1 METITDEEIKELVRM
16 SRPERNTALKVIK
29 EKYKEWARQS
39 SGIGSSDL
47 NREVPNKDEKKPSST
62 VVEEM
67 VKDYMLIVRQKI
79 NKEKGT
85 VSGTIEEHEKEKY
98 QDIIDMNIYN
108 NAVKINYN
116 QLIRNKFRGKIVIRN
131 PRKLEESQIQEL
143 TDKSTKMPEAFY
155 HNVGV
160 IISTLDDLY
169 NETEHKKLSIGFP
182 INKYLGAIDVSK
194 KDNRL
199 AVYQYW
205 EGIAKLYPKVR
216 ESIEDFF
223 EAIDSSKLED
233 ERKEKFK
240 KLYDKTISDGGK
252 LVTQLEYIAI
262 FEDVEANVLTSKHRF
277 YNLIIQMMNT
287 ERLGEEITEDLSN
300 FTDDKVSSEGAEQ
313 VWNEHMENLNRI
325 SDSGIGRGD
334 ALDMDKPVGDIY
346 EAHGDIFDDMKQI
359 IVAADPLLAYE
370 NVRNT
375 KLLGILPQMTA
386 ELEDELKKLKKIV
399 DDDAAREGENQIT
412 VNSSSDVGRWMRE
425 LHDTSIIDEDE
436 KTPMA
441 LPISVLTNTEFGKMY
456 NTDEFMT
463 VETNTK
469 INLQNIDAIKTFFG
483 DLHNL
488 LRDKEFRGA
497 IGNRSTKGANK
508 TGVDYRE
515 AQSSSM
521 RGIFSGKTAEMSG
534 KGDLSSDFNNIKG
547 KLQNLLDAAR
557 DYYFDPIYSGLLPI
571 AIPQFGSSIGAK
583 VLQMLSKDLGMET
596 IMSSAY
602 DNLFQT
608 SASSIDADQLNEIS
622 DFLKKMFLPSIE
634 ITTALINSGE
644 DAANALTNIFGESK
658 KEINNNYCAS
668 LIVHFME
675 DTGDMNKIKQDFNS
689 VPIGERAEAFDESYN
704 ARKAIPMFA
713 MPHWLDMN
721 QGVLTSTDELQK
733 EYEELK
739 NIFESVQ
746 TDLSVLLHK
755 LLKAHDAVRSELN
768 KPITYGYH
776 PLNTLGIDSV
786 INKMQIEEDIDLS
799 HLEVEQIVKA
809 VDSHK
814 NISEDYGIS
823 GEQVYLI
830 KANFR

>member
-1 METITDEEIKELVRM
+1 VNNMETITDEEIKELVRM
-16 SRPERNTALKVIK
+16 SMPERNTALRVIK
-29 EKYKEWARQS
+29 NKWSEDLLSGLKAEGKEP
-39 SGIGSSDL
+39 ILTEL
-47 NREVPNKDEKKPSST
+47 NKVQLLE
-62 VVEEM
+62 
-67 VKDYMLIVRQKI
+67 YMNTIKQRIK
-79 NKEKGT
+79 KEKGT

-116 QLIRNKFRGKIVIRN
+116 QLIRNKFRGKIIIRN

-346 EAHGDIFDDMKQI
+346 EGHGDIFDDMKQI
-359 IVAADPLLAYE
+359 VVAADPLLAYE

-399 DDDAAREGENQIT
+399 DDDATREGENQIT

-483 DLHNL
+483 DLHDL

>member
-1 METITDEEIKELVRM
+1 MEQITDEEIKELVRM
-16 SRPERNTALKVIK
+16 SRPERLTALKVIK
-29 EKYKEWARQS
+29 EKYKAWARQS
-39 SGIGSSDL
+39 SGIDLSDL
-47 NREVPNKDEKKPSST
+47 NSEVPNKDEKKPSST

-67 VKDYMLIVRQKI
+67 AKDYMLIVRQKM
-79 NKEKGT
+79 NKEQGT

-98 QDIIDMNIYN
+98 QDIIDMNIYT
-108 NAVKINYN
+108 NAVKVNYN
-116 QLIRNKFRGKIVIRN
+116 QLIRNKFIGKIIIKN
-131 PRKLEESQIQEL
+131 PRKLEESQIKEL

-199 AVYQYW
+199 AIYQYW

-223 EAIDSSKLED
+223 EAIDSSKLAD

-262 FEDVEANVLTSKHRF
+262 FEDVDASVLTAKHRF
-277 YNLIIQMMNT
+277 YNIISQMMET
-287 ERLGEEITEDLSN
+287 ERLVEDIAEDISNITEDG
-300 FTDDKVSSEGAEQ
+300 FSSEGAEE
-313 VWNEHMENLNRI
+313 VWREHMESLNEI
-325 SDSGIGRGD
+325 SDSKIGLGD
-334 ALDMDKPVGDIY
+334 TIDFNNRAIY
-346 EAHGDIFDDMKQI
+346 DDLEEDVFDNLKQI
-359 IVAADPLLAYE
+359 TVAADPLLAYE

-386 ELEDELKKLKKIV
+386 ELEDELKKLKKII
-399 DDDAAREGENQIT
+399 DDDATKEGENEIS
-412 VNSSSDVGRWMRE
+412 VNSTSDVARWMRE

-441 LPISVLTNTEFGKMY
+441 LPISVLTNTEFRKMY
-456 NTDEFMT
+456 KTDSFMT

-469 INLQNIDAIKTFFG
+469 ISPRNIDVIKTFFG
-483 DLHNL
+483 DLHDL

-497 IGNRSTKGANK
+497 IAARSTKGANK

-515 AQSSSM
+515 AQSSKL

-534 KGDLSSDFNNIKG
+534 KGSLSSDFDNVKG

-557 DYYFDPIYSGLLPI
+557 DYYFDPIYSGLMPI

-622 DFLKKMFLPSIE
+622 YFLKKMFLPSIE
-634 ITTALINSGE
+634 ITTALIDSGE
-644 DAANALTNIFGESK
+644 QAANALTNIFGESK
-658 KEINNNYCAS
+658 KEVNNNYCAS

-689 VPIGERAEAFDESYN
+689 VPIGERAKSFEESYN

-721 QGVLTSTDELQK
+721 QGILTSTDELQK

-739 NIFESVQ
+739 DIFESVQ

-768 KPITYGYH
+768 KPIIYGYH
-776 PLNTLGIDSV
+776 PLNTLGVNTV
-786 INKMQIEEDIDLS
+786 INKMQVEEDIDLS
-799 HLEVEQIVKA
+799 YLEVEQIVKA

-814 NISEDYGIS
+814 NISEEYGIS

>member
-16 SRPERNTALKVIK
+16 SVPERNTALRVIK
-29 EKYKEWARQS
+29 NKWSEDLLSGLKAEGKEP
-39 SGIGSSDL
+39 ILTEL
-47 NREVPNKDEKKPSST
+47 NKVQLLE
-62 VVEEM
+62 
-67 VKDYMLIVRQKI
+67 YMNTIKQRIK
-79 NKEKGT
+79 KEKGT

-116 QLIRNKFRGKIVIRN
+116 QLIRNKFRGKIIIRN

-346 EAHGDIFDDMKQI
+346 EGHGDIFDDMKQI
-359 IVAADPLLAYE
+359 VVAADPLLAYE

-399 DDDAAREGENQIT
+399 DDDATREGENQIT

-483 DLHNL
+483 DLHDL

>member
-1 METITDEEIKELVRM
+1 MEQITDEEIKELVRM
-16 SRPERNTALKVIK
+16 SRPERLTALKVIK
-29 EKYKEWARQS
+29 EKYKAWARQS
-39 SGIGSSDL
+39 SGIDSSDL
-47 NREVPNKDEKKPSST
+47 NSEVPNKDEKKPSST

-67 VKDYMLIVRQKI
+67 AKDYMLIVRQKM
-79 NKEKGT
+79 NKEQGT

-98 QDIIDMNIYN
+98 QDIIDMNIYT
-108 NAVKINYN
+108 NAVKVNYN
-116 QLIRNKFRGKIVIRN
+116 QLIRNKFIGKIIIKN
-131 PRKLEESQIQEL
+131 PRKLEESQIKEL

-199 AVYQYW
+199 AIYQYW

-223 EAIDSSKLED
+223 EAIDSSKLAD

-262 FEDVEANVLTSKHRF
+262 FEDVDASVLTAKHRF
-277 YNLIIQMMNT
+277 YNIISQMMET
-287 ERLGEEITEDLSN
+287 ERLVEDIAEDISNITEDG
-300 FTDDKVSSEGAEQ
+300 FSSEGAEE
-313 VWNEHMENLNRI
+313 VWREHMESLNEI
-325 SDSGIGRGD
+325 SDSKIGLGD
-334 ALDMDKPVGDIY
+334 TIDFNNRAIY
-346 EAHGDIFDDMKQI
+346 DDLEEDVFDNLKQI
-359 IVAADPLLAYE
+359 TVAADPLLAYE

-386 ELEDELKKLKKIV
+386 ELEDELKKLKKII
-399 DDDAAREGENQIT
+399 DDDATKEGENEIS
-412 VNSSSDVGRWMRE
+412 VNSTSDVARWMRE

-441 LPISVLTNTEFGKMY
+441 LPISVLTNTEFRKMY
-456 NTDEFMT
+456 KTDSFMT

-469 INLQNIDAIKTFFG
+469 ISPRNIDVIKTFFG
-483 DLHNL
+483 DLHDL

-497 IGNRSTKGANK
+497 IAARSTKGANK

-515 AQSSSM
+515 AQSSKL

-534 KGDLSSDFNNIKG
+534 KGSLSSDFDNVKG

-557 DYYFDPIYSGLLPI
+557 DYYFDPIYSGLMPI

-622 DFLKKMFLPSIE
+622 YFLKKMFLPSIE
-634 ITTALINSGE
+634 ITTALIDSGE
-644 DAANALTNIFGESK
+644 QAANALTNIFGESK
-658 KEINNNYCAS
+658 KEVNNNYCAS

-689 VPIGERAEAFDESYN
+689 VPIGERAKSFEESYN

-721 QGVLTSTDELQK
+721 QGILTSTDELQK

-739 NIFESVQ
+739 DIFESVQ

-768 KPITYGYH
+768 KPIIYGYH
-776 PLNTLGIDSV
+776 PLNTLGVNTV
-786 INKMQIEEDIDLS
+786 INKMQVEEDIDLS
-799 HLEVEQIVKA
+799 YLEVEQIVKA

-814 NISEDYGIS
+814 NISEEYGIS

>member
-1 METITDEEIKELVRM
+1 MEEIKELVRM
-16 SRPERNTALKVIK
+16 SRPERLTALKVIK
-29 EKYKEWARQS
+29 EKYKAWARQS
-39 SGIGSSDL
+39 SGIDSSDL
-47 NREVPNKDEKKPSST
+47 NSEVPNKDEKKPSST

-67 VKDYMLIVRQKI
+67 AKDYMLIVRQKM
-79 NKEKGT
+79 NKEQGT

-98 QDIIDMNIYN
+98 QDIIDMNIYT
-108 NAVKINYN
+108 NAVKVNYN
-116 QLIRNKFRGKIVIRN
+116 QLIRNKFIGKIIIKN
-131 PRKLEESQIQEL
+131 PRKLEESQIKEL

-199 AVYQYW
+199 AIYQYW

-223 EAIDSSKLED
+223 EAIDSSKLAD

-262 FEDVEANVLTSKHRF
+262 FEDVDASVLTAKHRF
-277 YNLIIQMMNT
+277 YNIISQMMET
-287 ERLGEEITEDLSN
+287 ERLVEDIAEDISNITEDG
-300 FTDDKVSSEGAEQ
+300 FSSEGAEE
-313 VWNEHMENLNRI
+313 VWREHMESLNEI
-325 SDSGIGRGD
+325 SDSKIGLGD
-334 ALDMDKPVGDIY
+334 TIDFNNRAIY
-346 EAHGDIFDDMKQI
+346 DDLEEDVFDNLKQI
-359 IVAADPLLAYE
+359 TVAADPLLAYE

-386 ELEDELKKLKKIV
+386 ELEDELKKLKKII
-399 DDDAAREGENQIT
+399 DDDATKEGENEIS
-412 VNSSSDVGRWMRE
+412 VNSTSDVARWMRE

-441 LPISVLTNTEFGKMY
+441 LPISVLTNTEFRKMY
-456 NTDEFMT
+456 KTDSFMT

-469 INLQNIDAIKTFFG
+469 ISPRNIDVIKTFFG
-483 DLHNL
+483 DLHDL

-497 IGNRSTKGANK
+497 IAARSTKGANK

-515 AQSSSM
+515 AQSSKL

-534 KGDLSSDFNNIKG
+534 KGSLSSDFDNVKG

-557 DYYFDPIYSGLLPI
+557 DYYFDPIYSGLMPI

-622 DFLKKMFLPSIE
+622 YFLKKMFLPSIE
-634 ITTALINSGE
+634 ITTALIDSGE
-644 DAANALTNIFGESK
+644 QAANALTNIFGESK
-658 KEINNNYCAS
+658 KEVNNNYCAS

-689 VPIGERAEAFDESYN
+689 VTIGERAKSFEESYN

-721 QGVLTSTDELQK
+721 QGILTSTDELQK

-739 NIFESVQ
+739 DIFESVQ

-768 KPITYGYH
+768 KPIIYGYH
-776 PLNTLGIDSV
+776 PLNTLGVNTV
-786 INKMQIEEDIDLS
+786 INKMQVEEDIDLS
-799 HLEVEQIVKA
+799 YLEVEQIVKA

-814 NISEDYGIS
+814 NISEEYGIS

>member
-16 SRPERNTALKVIK
+16 SMPERNTALRVIK
-29 EKYKEWARQS
+29 NKWSEDLLSGLKAEGKEP
-39 SGIGSSDL
+39 ILTEL
-47 NREVPNKDEKKPSST
+47 NKVQLLE
-62 VVEEM
+62 
-67 VKDYMLIVRQKI
+67 YMNTIKQRIK
-79 NKEKGT
+79 KEKGT

-223 EAIDSSKLED
+223 DAINLSELED

-399 DDDAAREGENQIT
+399 DDDATREGENQIT

-483 DLHNL
+483 DLHDL

-776 PLNTLGIDSV
+776 PLNTLGIDTV

-809 VDSHK
+809 VDSHR

>member
-16 SRPERNTALKVIK
+16 SMPERNTALRVIK
-29 EKYKEWARQS
+29 NKWSEDLLSGLKAEGKEP
-39 SGIGSSDL
+39 ILTEL
-47 NREVPNKDEKKPSST
+47 NKVQLLE
-62 VVEEM
+62 
-67 VKDYMLIVRQKI
+67 YMNTIKQRIK
-79 NKEKGT
+79 KEKGT

-116 QLIRNKFRGKIVIRN
+116 QLIRNKFRGKIIIRN

-223 EAIDSSKLED
+223 DAINLSELED

-346 EAHGDIFDDMKQI
+346 EGHGDIFDDMKQI
-359 IVAADPLLAYE
+359 VVAADPLLAYE

-399 DDDAAREGENQIT
+399 DDDATREGENQIT

-483 DLHNL
+483 DLHDL

-776 PLNTLGIDSV
+776 PLNTLGIDTV